1 MKTKLPIITSIVIGI
16 IVVACLV
23 LTFKSDLN
31 VDYIGVATLVL
42 LVGTFIGLVVYAND
56 THRMTKIQEDR
67 WEAET
72 IPVLYYGIE
81 LRNSQDHSYWFL
93 LTNPSPKYFIEV
105 WVNLN
110 LKVCGEAVEYSDA
123 YNGKDKWFLFPNQI
137 SKGWFSIDGILG
149 KKGKTFSKIKEERT
163 NDNVREQLTMDLEDR
178 LRCRETGKSRNIPR
192 RRHYFDFKEE
202 DWVPELIVK
211 E

>member
-1 MKTKLPIITSIVIGI
+1 MV
-16 IVVACLV
+16 CLIPA
-23 LTFKSDLN
+23 FKSDLG
-31 VDYIGVATLVL
+31 VDYIEVGTLVL
-42 LVGTFIGLVVYAND
+42 LVGTFVGLVVYAND

-81 LRNSQDHSYWFL
+81 LRNSQDHSYWFSL
-93 LTNPSPKYFIEV
+93 INPSPKYFIEA

-110 LKVCGEAVEYSDA
+110 LKVYGETVKYSDA

-149 KKGKTFSKIKEERT
+149 KKGKTFSQMKKKRT
-163 NDNVREQLTMDLEDR
+163 NDNVCEQLTMDLEYT
-178 LRCRETGKSRNIPR
+178 LKCEETGKSRDIPR

-202 DWVPELIVK
+202 AWVPELTVK